1 MEDVFFTATKRALKN
16 ITNTFDTVWPIAVGL
31 WNLRCAVKGVK
42 DEWPLITEKQL
53 ADKFTAGSG
62 IHGVNYKKTVMTQS
76 WEEQL
81 NGLSWMLLNSTIPIY
96 EEWIKE
102 LNGDIYNGTIDEKK
116 LQFPNNIER
125 EIARLQGNASQ
136 IMKDAFYQTYCIK
149 RDRNYGN
156 IKVMMMC
163 YRAFKEARNCYMH
176 NGMIADQKTVDA
188 YNAYITNATL
198 QNLEIKE
205 LPLFKR
211 NPILGEKIE
220 LNLRSVVGFSYVV
233 IKILVSLDSELVC
246 TKQAET
252 EFRKRW
258 EQKNG
263 KVKRTLKGDHEKVK
277 IQAMQYVKQCR
288 FPKPANPEDMVKY
301 LLQERFVMR

>member
-102 LNGDIYNGTIDEKK
+102 LNSDIYNGTIDEKK

-125 EIARLQGNASQ
+125 NRKITGERISNHEGRVLSDLLHQKRPELWQYQSNDDVLQG
-136 IMKDAFYQTYCIK
+136 I
-149 RDRNYGN
+149 
-156 IKVMMMC
+156 
-163 YRAFKEARNCYMH
+163 
-176 NGMIADQKTVDA
+176 
-188 YNAYITNATL
+188 
-198 QNLEIKE
+198 
-205 LPLFKR
+205 
-211 NPILGEKIE
+211 
-220 LNLRSVVGFSYVV
+220 
-233 IKILVSLDSELVC
+233 
-246 TKQAET
+246 
-252 EFRKRW
+252 
-258 EQKNG
+258 
-263 KVKRTLKGDHEKVK
+263 
-277 IQAMQYVKQCR
+277 
-288 FPKPANPEDMVKY
+288 
-301 LLQERFVMR
+301 